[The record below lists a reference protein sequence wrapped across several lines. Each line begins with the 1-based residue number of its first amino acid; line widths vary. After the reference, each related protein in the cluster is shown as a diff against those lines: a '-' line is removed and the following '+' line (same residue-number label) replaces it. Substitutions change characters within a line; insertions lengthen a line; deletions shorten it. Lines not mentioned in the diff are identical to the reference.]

1 MAVLPYPMNSSAIQ
15 PSVNTILNLA
25 RGCEQHIV
33 RLYYLP
39 TPNTNGF
46 TTSHT
51 IVSTQDSRYYEA
63 TTSRNRSYSMPY
75 RRSNS
80 HEQDAIASEHTC
92 RVHQV
97 TRVSESERGIVHLA
111 RLRISTMIIA
121 TSSLP
126 YLSHLVSLRLQGNQ
140 LKDLPLQ
147 IFRLP
152 ALRELDVSQNFL
164 TEISPLIGL
173 LAPTLEELFLQS
185 NRLKSLP
192 QQLGRLKQLRLLDIA
207 DNHLGCIPVE
217 IQRLVSES
225 LAFERGSLWRLS
237 ETALSLGNGL
247 EVQAGG
253 EGSHNPQGP
262 MESLFTTAP
271 GQGAPN
277 ITPNEDG
284 GHDDDDYV
292 QIRQGMKCWARG
304 NRFWQVKVPRAS
316 APQSPITATTS
327 MLMAG
332 LGSPSALMASAP
344 LSPTTAANSISP
356 SGQLGEPVPPPSI
369 IPMPSLGSLSLS
381 SEVDRRGYCKDSYT
395 SCSWTLSLGDI
406 CSQIVGEKLYND
418 PHYFCH
424 GDVCPFMT
432 SKKTG
437 VTSIA
442 KKKSPVAEEEDHIDD
457 CTFMM
462 MPEWMI
468 EQMGLH
474 HLSEMRTAL
483 HGSAFSH
490 SGEEIEWAERDSV
503 HHEAAGFGSKH
514 GPAESGI
521 DRFDSRSK
529 SGILNPPPPMQLTLE
544 EKEMECEFCSVCQKR
559 LFFAG
564 MRWKGV
570 GVMDERIVPLEWVAC
585 SVQCRARAEQ
595 GDRRDNEKS
604 GSNNNNN
611 NLSDSVASLE
621 SSQEGLSRGSERS
634 SSDYGGPDDAVS
646 QLRLGFQNGINTRV
660 NHESQLFSPA
670 LSPATAE
677 PPQDTGLASST
688 ARTGTGAS
696 PVVGETMAS
705 QRDYRASV
713 LYGLIKSR
721 ALRRR
726 VRALSL

>member
-1 MAVLPYPMNSSAIQ
+1 MPSIASSRQDSRRTTQGHLVMAVLPYPMNSSAIQ

-304 NRFWQVKVPRAS
+304 QGPTGLCTTVTNYSNDVHVDGRTRIAFGIDGVRSAFTNDRGEFNISIWTIGRAS
-316 APQSPITATTS
+316 TATINYTN
-327 MLMAG
+327 A
-332 LGSPSALMASAP
+332 
-344 LSPTTAANSISP
+344 
-356 SGQLGEPVPPPSI
+356 I
-369 IPMPSLGSLSLS
+369 I
-381 SEVDRRGYCKDSYT
+381 
-395 SCSWTLSLGDI
+395 
-406 CSQIVGEKLYND
+406 
-418 PHYFCH
+418 
-424 GDVCPFMT
+424 
-432 SKKTG
+432 G
-437 VTSIA
+437 V
-442 KKKSPVAEEEDHIDD
+442 
-457 CTFMM
+457 
-462 MPEWMI
+462 
-468 EQMGLH
+468 
-474 HLSEMRTAL
+474 
-483 HGSAFSH
+483 AF
-490 SGEEIEWAERDSV
+490 
-503 HHEAAGFGSKH
+503 
-514 GPAESGI
+514 
-521 DRFDSRSK
+521 
-529 SGILNPPPPMQLTLE
+529 T
-544 EKEMECEFCSVCQKR
+544 
-559 LFFAG
+559 
-564 MRWKGV
+564 
-570 GVMDERIVPLEWVAC
+570 
-585 SVQCRARAEQ
+585 
-595 GDRRDNEKS
+595 
-604 GSNNNNN
+604 
-611 NLSDSVASLE
+611 
-621 SSQEGLSRGSERS
+621 
-634 SSDYGGPDDAVS
+634 
-646 QLRLGFQNGINTRV
+646 
-660 NHESQLFSPA
+660 
-670 LSPATAE
+670 
-677 PPQDTGLASST
+677 
-688 ARTGTGAS
+688 
-696 PVVGETMAS
+696 
-705 QRDYRASV
+705 
-713 LYGLIKSR
+713 IK
-721 ALRRR
+721 
-726 VRALSL
+726 